1 MSWEVRIMRSVKS
14 CFNATLYKKNLARFW
29 PVWALYLVIWMFVL
43 PFDLVLS
50 DYSNPIQQFSQRQ
63 VLRSVQEVGLV
74 VAVAFALVIAVA
86 VWSYL
91 YNNRSACLM
100 HTLPVRRE
108 GLFLTNFLSGMT
120 FFVGPN
126 LVIFLITLLAE
137 GSVGCVAM
145 GPLFTWLAAVTL
157 MELYFFCFATFCA
170 MFTGHILGLPAFY
183 GILSALPVGLVAV
196 LDAVFTRFV
205 FGYNGIDGLYMLASW
220 LSPVANLLEN
230 LRVSRVEDTLS
241 GLKDAPVHYEFNGLG
256 LLLIYALVGL
266 VLAGL
271 ALVVY
276 RRRHMERSGD
286 VVTVGWV
293 RPVFQY
299 GVAFCCALGFGTVFF
314 EIFNGILLETVWTLL
329 VLMLF
334 SGAVGYFFAR
344 MILEKSF
351 RVFHCWKGCL
361 PFLAI
366 LVVLVCGMELDITGF
381 ERRVP
386 DRAQVESVSIDAL
399 YTVPHDDGS
408 YFSVWESA
416 DPEVIDTM
424 LDLHRLVVDSKN
436 EIEGETRH
444 NLSDQEAAGYYVETL
459 RRSGFYVTYHLK
471 NGTEISRH
479 YRNNIPV
486 YAEDVKDL
494 QTITGKLTAL
504 VNLPQA
510 VEEAYG
516 LTDRRADE
524 IIDVFLVGRYG
535 HQIQL
540 NVNKEAW
547 EEVFDA
553 VLADFAE
560 GNLGRRYL
568 MNDREQMNT
577 CFVNDLEF
585 VFYHEKTD
593 GEFAVDGPT
602 VTLESVPMN
611 SMEWTEKYRT
621 TRITVTLQ
629 TTARNTLAALDRVG
643 VLKEPVYLLTNAQ
656 MDAAGIAADKA
667 GIPWDAI
674 DLARY
679 AEEVIGG

>member
-1 MSWEVRIMRSVKS
+1 MRSVKS
-14 CFNATLYKKNLARFW
+14 CFNAALYKKNLARFW
-29 PVWALYLVIWMFVL
+29 PIWTLYLVIWMFVL

-63 VLRSVQEVGLV
+63 VLRSVQAPVLV
-74 VAVAFALVIAVA
+74 LAVAFALVIAEA

-137 GSVGCVAM
+137 GLVGCVAM
-145 GPLFTWLAAVTL
+145 APLFTWMAAVTL

-205 FGYNGIDGLYMLASW
+205 FGYDGIDRLYALAAW
-220 LSPVANLLEN
+220 LSPVANLLETV
-230 LRVSRVEDTLS
+230 RVSRVEDTLS
-241 GLKDAPVHYEFNGLG
+241 GLKDASVHYEFNGFG
-256 LLLIYALVGL
+256 LILIYALVGL
-266 VLAGL
+266 VLAAL

-334 SGAVGYFFAR
+334 SGAVGYFLAR

-361 PFLAI
+361 PFLAV
-366 LVVLVCGMELDITGF
+366 LVVLVCGMELDVTGF
-381 ERRVP
+381 ESRVP

-416 DPEVIDTM
+416 DPEVVDTV
-424 LDLHRLVVDSKN
+424 LDLHQLVVDSKN
-436 EIEGETRH
+436 EIEGETAH
-444 NLSDQEAAGYYVETL
+444 VLSDQEPAGYYVETL
-459 RRSGFYVTYHLK
+459 RRNGFHVTYHLK

-479 YRNNIPV
+479 YRSNIPV
-486 YAEDVKDL
+486 CAEDVKDP
-494 QTITGKLTAL
+494 QTISGKLTAL
-504 VNLPQA
+504 INLPQM
-510 VEEAYG
+510 VEEVYS
-516 LTDRRADE
+516 LTEHRADE
-524 IIDVFLVGRYG
+524 LIDVVLVGKYG
-535 HQIQL
+535 HQVQIGID
-540 NVNKEAW
+540 KEAYAQ
-547 EEVFDA
+547 VFEA
-553 VLADFAE
+553 VLADMEE

-568 MNDREQMNT
+568 MNDKEQMNT

-585 VFYHEKTD
+585 VFYHETSNGEMGTD
-593 GEFAVDGPT
+593 VPAVT
-602 VTLESVPMN
+602 VEALPVDKV
-611 SMEWTEKYRT
+611 EWAEKYRT

-629 TTARNTLAALDRVG
+629 TTARHTLAALDRAG
-643 VLKEPVYLLTNAQ
+643 VLKEPAYLLTQAQ
-656 MDAAGIAADKA
+656 MDVAGAAADKA
-667 GIPWDAI
+667 GISWDAI

-679 AEEVIGG
+679 AEEIIGG